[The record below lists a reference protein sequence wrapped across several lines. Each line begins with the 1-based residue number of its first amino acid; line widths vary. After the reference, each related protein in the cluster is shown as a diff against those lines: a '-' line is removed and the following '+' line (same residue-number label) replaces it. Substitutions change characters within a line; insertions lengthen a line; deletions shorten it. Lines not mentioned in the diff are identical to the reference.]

1 MILVLLFP
9 SVGICALSSRVA
21 IASDWFIDLQFFFG
35 VMLSGYFEMDNSI
48 VAMEES
54 HERND
59 SPVSASKS
67 VGSFVQI
74 NSIAI
79 DLSCA
84 MEETESQLHEHFS
97 IR

>member
-1 MILVLLFP
+1 
-9 SVGICALSSRVA
+9 
-21 IASDWFIDLQFFFG
+21 
-35 VMLSGYFEMDNSI
+35 MDKSI
-48 VAMEES
+48 VAVEES
-54 HERND
+54 HWRND

-67 VGSFVQI
+67 LGSLVQI

-84 MEETESQLHEHFS
+84 MEEIESPLHEHFS